1 MSVAPQMQR
10 LDAREAGFDAALDRL
25 LDRLPARDEE
35 VRLIVA
41 DIITDVRA
49 QGDQALVEHTRRLDR
64 LPCED
69 GAVPEIGRADL
80 LAALERIP
88 PALRQALE
96 AARDRVREH
105 ALQQGLVGFEHRDAH
120 GNRMGVRISPLDRA
134 GIYVPGGRA
143 AYPSSVL
150 MNAVP
155 ARAAGVA
162 EVIMCVPTP
171 DGVRNDTVLAA
182 AALAEVDR
190 VFAIGGAQAVAAMAY
205 GTETVPA
212 VDKIV
217 GPGNAFVAEA
227 KRQVF
232 GRVGI
237 DSVAGPSE
245 VCIIADG
252 AVPPEW
258 IVWDLFAQAEH
269 DEEAQSILI
278 APDADY
284 LDAVAAAIPAALAE
298 SGRAEIVATA
308 LSARGALIQVRDLAQ
323 AVAVSNHIAPEH
335 LELAVADPDALLD
348 GIRHA
353 GAIFLGAHT
362 PEALGDYCAGPNHV
376 LPTSRAAR
384 YASPLGTYEFQKRSS
399 IIACSPEGAA
409 QLAPIAGTIADA
421 EGLDAHARSARLREQ
436 R

>member
-1 MSVAPQMQR
+1 
-10 LDAREAGFDAALDRL
+10 
-25 LDRLPARDEE
+25 
-35 VRLIVA
+35 I
-41 DIITDVRA
+41 
-49 QGDQALVEHTRRLDR
+49 LV
-64 LPCED
+64 
-69 GAVPEIGRADL
+69 
-80 LAALERIP
+80 
-88 PALRQALE
+88 
-96 AARDRVREH
+96 
-105 ALQQGLVGFEHRDAH
+105 
-120 GNRMGVRISPLDRA
+120 
-134 GIYVPGGRA
+134 
-143 AYPSSVL
+143 
-150 MNAVP
+150 
-155 ARAAGVA
+155 
-162 EVIMCVPTP
+162 
-171 DGVRNDTVLAA
+171 
-182 AALAEVDR
+182 
-190 VFAIGGAQAVAAMAY
+190 
-205 GTETVPA
+205 
-212 VDKIV
+212 
-217 GPGNAFVAEA
+217 
-227 KRQVF
+227 
-232 GRVGI
+232 
-237 DSVAGPSE
+237 
-245 VCIIADG
+245 
-252 AVPPEW
+252 
-258 IVWDLFAQAEH
+258 
-269 DEEAQSILI
+269 